1 MSPKTKATTEKI
13 PTRIFRM
20 IFTHSILPQ
29 RRDDGPELMPV
40 STGHPANL
48 AGTRV
53 RGAEHDAETV
63 FPEGFDS

>member
-1 MSPKTKATTEKI
+1 
-13 PTRIFRM
+13 M

-48 AGTRV
+48 AGTRL